1 MHKASWIA
9 ALGAFV
15 ACVLIPA
22 QLPAACGPCK
32 AEQITTATANAL
44 LFGGTDAAGGIG
56 DWYLTNGRLVAII
69 DNIDTETISTV
80 GGSATVDLTSS
91 NAVQTGGTLID
102 LGLKGKHND
111 QFPQG
116 FNTGGFS
123 LANVFLFRKG
133 DEVAWGL
140 PNGNNPCATV
150 EASNSLCPTDPD
162 CAAITVYGIMLGSCT
177 SGTDLCSTRSNPKV
191 RVRTTYKACKN
202 QRTLFVRTEVW
213 NQTGNSQSLPVFD
226 VFLWGGRGLMPFA
239 PDKGRGF
246 THPVLNLSNTSA
258 ILAAMTSAPF
268 FAVPGNVDAKDGL
281 AARNKKAG
289 AIAYGYF
296 TDGGVD
302 DSNGPATGGTQT
314 QIAGSFESIALQA
327 GFLSAATLPTLLGPS
342 LPHNASRIFDRRIIV
357 ADRNDPAAV
366 IGDQRNP
373 ESILLSSPLSSQLG
387 TVSGRFSPASPVE
400 GTITF
405 VRVGGP
411 SFSGLGSQWA
421 LLNNAP
427 ISAVRTKSSFSRIL
441 LPEGDYVAHVV
452 VPGQADFFT
461 SQFTVTAGQNTAI
474 PPISL
479 TKPGKLKI
487 EVRDADTNT
496 GIPAKVSLSPSPD
509 MKREF
514 ATYSFDTRNGMCS
527 NNLTQACTN
536 DSDCG
541 VGNTCFRT
549 CTNKIPLRCSPGCP
563 SGYTCASD
571 GRCRKHDCNSDADCD
586 PGYLCR
592 ADTTEGEAGVAGTQP
607 GGGQVNVIYTDAK
620 GKAVVDVKPGT
631 YTATVSRGPEYTI
644 TQVASVNVASGAL
657 TDLGIQ
663 TIKRVVDTTGYMSAD
678 FHIHSARS
686 LDSSAPLEARVR
698 SFAGEGLE
706 VMVSTDH
713 DINTDYSPVIKKLKM
728 QPFIASIVGT
738 EVTTSV
744 PNPPYLANAWGHINA
759 WPSIYDPNLRRG
771 GSVEDESVS
780 ANVIYDRLRAQS
792 NFQCIGGSKN
802 GRACTSNAD
811 CGGGACVDVGEQVI
825 QLNHPRAGLGG
836 VVNIGMFDNIGFNP
850 PGAVNTC
857 QLYPVRCSSNSCA
870 GGTNDGT
877 SCTSDAQ
884 CTGGGR
890 CGCNSGSI
898 PGAANGC
905 NQILLDLNVVPQG
918 TLCTAP
924 GCGSGFENPSG
935 TRNID
940 FDVMEIDN
948 GGNRSGFSDLKLVR
962 RDWLSLLNQGIQV
975 GKVGQRHP
983 LWGTGVSDSHR
994 LVVELPGYS
1003 RTYVGAGDFPTT
1015 GSIDVKT
1022 FNTAVLAGNMSISS
1036 GPYISFTADTGGPAA
1051 NMGQTLGPSVSSV
1064 NLHIQVQAA
1073 PWVPVEEV
1081 RIIKNGCVIACYN
1094 NTTTPPVAAN
1104 PSNPFEQTNA
1114 NVVRFNAT
1122 VSDTVSGDSYYIVE
1136 ASQNLPLS
1144 GAPPVDPVMNL
1155 VAKDALPWAMSNPI
1169 FVDGDGD
1176 NVYSGIALA
1185 PNSGEPS
1192 CPALPPSCSA
1202 GAATV
1207 SLAAPAIMV
1216 AKSESDKGWNF
1227 SWFARLLDSLIGRAV
1242 ADNDAAPRVMDDRE
1256 RVREREEAV
1265 EKGEGEGI
1273 PWNRIVFPTPAPT
1286 PQAPKE

>member
-1 MHKASWIA
+1 MHRVAFFALMIA
-9 ALGAFV
+9 F
-15 ACVLIPA
+15 ACWLTPLQVR
-22 QLPAACGPCK
+22 AACGPCK
-32 AEQITTATANAL
+32 AVQITTANANAL

-56 DWYLTNGRLVAII
+56 DWYLTNGKLVAII

-80 GGSATVDLTSS
+80 SGNATVDLTSS

-133 DEVAWGL
+133 DETVWGL
-140 PNGNNPCATV
+140 PLGNNPCATV
-150 EASNSLCPTDPD
+150 ESSNSLCPTDPD

-177 SGTDLCSTRSNPKV
+177 SATDFCSTRSNPKV

-202 QRTLFVRTEVW
+202 QRTLWVTTEVW
-213 NQTGNSQSLPVFD
+213 NQTGNAQQLPIFD
-226 VFLWGGRGLMPFA
+226 VLLWGGRGLMPFV

-246 THPVLNLSNTSA
+246 THPILDLSNTSA

-281 AARNKKAG
+281 GARNKKVG

-296 TDGGVD
+296 SDGGID
-302 DSNGPATGGTQT
+302 DSNGPALGGTQT
-314 QIAGSFESIALQA
+314 PIAGPFETIGLQG
-327 GFLSAATLPTLLGPS
+327 GFLSAATLPTLLGPT
-342 LPHNASRIFDRRIIV
+342 LPNNASRIFERRIIV
-357 ADRNDPAAV
+357 GDRNDPAAV

-373 ESILLSSPLSSQLG
+373 ESILLLSPLSSQLG
-387 TVSGRFSPASPVE
+387 TVSGTLSPASPVE

-411 SFSGLGSQWA
+411 SFSGLGSQWG
-421 LLNNAP
+421 LLNTAP
-427 ISAVRTKSSFSRIL
+427 ISAVRTKSKFSRIL

-452 VPGQADFFT
+452 VPGQNDFFT
-461 SQFTVTAGQNTAI
+461 SPFTVNANQNTVI
-474 PPISL
+474 PPIML
-479 TKPGKLKI
+479 TRPGKLKI
-487 EVRDADTNT
+487 EVRDADTNL
-496 GIPAKVSLSPSPD
+496 GIPAKVSLSPSPE

-514 ATYSFDTRNGMCS
+514 ATFSFDTRNGMCS
-527 NNLTQACTN
+527 NNLSLACTN
-536 DSDCG
+536 DSECG
-541 VGNTCFRT
+541 SGNTCFRT
-549 CTNKIPLRCSPGCP
+549 CTNKVPVRCSPGCP
-563 SGYTCASD
+563 AGFVCASD

-586 PGYLCR
+586 PGYVCR
-592 ADTTEGEAGVAGTQP
+592 ANTTDGEAGVPGAQP
-607 GGGQVNVIYTDAK
+607 GGGQLNVIYTDAK

-631 YTATVSRGPEYTI
+631 YTATISRGPEYTI
-644 TQVASVNVASGAL
+644 TQVTGVTITSGTS

-686 LDSSAPLEARVR
+686 LDSSAPMEPRVR

-713 DINTDYSPVIKKLKM
+713 DINTDYAPIIKKLKM
-728 QPFIASIVGT
+728 QPFIASIIGT

-744 PNPPYLANAWGHINA
+744 PNPPFLANAWGHINA

-792 NFQCIGGSKN
+792 NFQCVGGSKN
-802 GRACTSNAD
+802 GRACATNSD
-811 CGGGACVDVGEQVI
+811 CGGAPCVDVGEQVV

-850 PGAVNTC
+850 PGAVDTC
-857 QLYPVRCSSNSCA
+857 QLYPVRCASNSCA
-870 GGTNDGT
+870 GGNNDGT

-905 NQILLDLNVVPQG
+905 NRILLDRNVVPQG
-918 TLCTAP
+918 TLCTTAR
-924 GCGSGFENPSG
+924 CGSGFENPNG

-940 FDVMEIDN
+940 FDVIEIDN
-948 GGNRSGFSDLKLVR
+948 GGNRSGFGDLKLVR
-962 RDWLSLLNQGIQV
+962 RDWLSLLNQAINV
-975 GKVGQRHP
+975 GKLGQRHLP
-983 LWGTGVSDSHR
+983 WGTGVSDSHR

-1003 RTYVGAGDFPTT
+1003 RTYVGAGDFPST

-1022 FNTAVLAGNMSISS
+1022 FNTAVLGGNMSISS
-1036 GPYISFTADTGGPAA
+1036 GPYISFTADAGGPSVK
-1051 NMGQTLGPSVSSV
+1051 MGQTLGPSVSSV

-1073 PWVPVEEV
+1073 PWVPVDEV
-1081 RIIKNGCVIACYN
+1081 RIIKNGCVFACYN
-1094 NTTTPPVAAN
+1094 SSTSPAVAPN
-1104 PSNPFEQTNA
+1104 PSDPFEQTNT

-1122 VSDTVSGDSYYIVE
+1122 ITDSVSGDSYYIVE
-1136 ASQNLPLS
+1136 ASQNLPVS

-1155 VAKDALPWAMSNPI
+1155 VAKDAVPWAMTNPI
-1169 FVDGDGD
+1169 LVDGDGD
-1176 NVYSGIALA
+1176 YAYSGISLPAGA
-1185 PNSGEPS
+1185 GEPS
-1192 CPALPPSCSA
+1192 CPVLPPSCSA
-1202 GAATV
+1202 GSATV
-1207 SLAAPAIMV
+1207 TLATPAIMV
-1216 AKSESDKGWNF
+1216 ADGHETRRSSWLARILDRVVGRAAAESDG
-1227 SWFARLLDSLIGRAV
+1227 
-1242 ADNDAAPRVMDDRE
+1242 APRVMDDRE
-1256 RVREREEAV
+1256 RVREREEAAQ
-1265 EKGEGEGI
+1265 KGEGEHL
-1273 PWNRIVFPTPAPT
+1273 PWNRIVFPTPVPT
-1286 PQAPKE
+1286 PQPPTQ

>member
-1 MHKASWIA
+1 MRIWLA
-9 ALGAFV
+9 AAVLV
-15 ACVLIPA
+15 TACTVGTIREA
-22 QLPAACGPCK
+22 RGACGACK
-32 AEQITTATANAL
+32 AEQVTTATANAL

-56 DWYLTNGRLVAII
+56 DWYLTNGKLVAII
-69 DNIDTETISTV
+69 DNIDTETIPAVS
-80 GGSATVDLTSS
+80 GSATVDLTSS

-102 LGLKGKHND
+102 LGIKGKHND

-116 FNTGGFS
+116 FNTGGLS

-140 PNGNNPCATV
+140 PSGNNPCATV
-150 EASNSLCPTDPD
+150 EGSNPLCPTDPD
-162 CAAITVYGIMLGSCT
+162 CAAITVYGIMLGSCA
-177 SGTDLCSTRSNPKV
+177 SPTDFCSTRSNPKM

-202 QRTLFVRTEVW
+202 QRTLFIKTEVW
-213 NQTGNSQSLPVFD
+213 NQSGNPQALPIFD
-226 VFLWGGRGLMPFA
+226 VLLWGGRGLMPFV

-246 THPVLNLSNTSA
+246 THPVLDLSSTSA
-258 ILAAMTSAPF
+258 VVAALTSAPF
-268 FAVPGNVDAKDGL
+268 FAVPGNVDAKDGIL
-281 AARNKKAG
+281 ARNKKAG

-296 TDGGVD
+296 ADGGTD
-302 DSNGPATGGTQT
+302 DSNGPSSGGTQT
-314 QIAGSFESIALQA
+314 VISPAFNMQSLQG
-327 GFLSAATLPTLLGPS
+327 GFLSAATLPTLASPL
-342 LPHNASRIFDRRIIV
+342 LPNNASRIFERRIV
-357 ADRNDPAAV
+357 VSELRNDPAAV

-373 ESILLSSPLSSQLG
+373 ESILLSSPLALG
-387 TVSGRFSPASPVE
+387 TVSGGFQPSSPVE

-405 VRVGGP
+405 IRVGGP
-411 SFSGLGSQWA
+411 SFASLGPQWA

-427 ISAVRTKSSFSRIL
+427 ISAVRTKSKFSKIL
-441 LPEGDYVAHVV
+441 LPEGDYKAHVV
-452 VPGQADFFT
+452 VPGQDDFFT
-461 SQFTVTAGQNTAI
+461 PQFTVTAGMNTVI
-474 PPISL
+474 PPITL

-496 GIPAKVSLSPSPD
+496 GIPAKVSLSPSPN

-514 ATYSFDTRNGMCS
+514 ATYTFDTRNGMCS
-527 NNLTQACTN
+527 NNLSQACTN

-541 VGNTCFRT
+541 SGNTCFRT
-549 CTNKIPLRCSPGCP
+549 CTNQVPVACGSGCP
-563 SGYTCASD
+563 AGFVCASD
-571 GRCRKHDCNSDADCD
+571 GRCRKHACNADSDCD

-592 ADTTEGEAGVAGTQP
+592 ANTSDGEAGVPGTQP
-607 GGGQVNVIYTDAK
+607 GGGQLHVIHTDAK
-620 GKAVVDVKPGT
+620 GKAVVDIKPGT
-631 YTATVSRGPEYTI
+631 YTATISRGPEYTI
-644 TQVASVNVASGAL
+644 TQVASVTVTSGAV
-657 TDLGIQ
+657 TDLGVQ

-698 SFAGEGLE
+698 SFAAEGLE

-713 DINTDYSPVIKKLKM
+713 DINTDYSPIIKKLKM

-759 WPSIYDPNLRRG
+759 WPSIFDPNLRRS

-802 GRACTSNAD
+802 GLPCSSNGN
-811 CGGGACVDVGEQVI
+811 CPGGACLDVGEQVV

-850 PGAVNTC
+850 PGAIGTC
-857 QLYPVRCSSNSCA
+857 QMYPVRCSTNSCA
-870 GGTNDGT
+870 GGTNDGK
-877 SCTSDAQ
+877 SCTSDAD

-890 CGCNSGSI
+890 CGCNSGGI

-905 NQILLDLNVVPQG
+905 NAFLLDLNIVPQS
-918 TLCTAP
+918 TLCLSP
-924 GCGSGFENPSG
+924 GCGSGFENPNG

-948 GGNRSGFSDLKLVR
+948 GGSRAGFDDLKLVR
-962 RDWLSLLNQGIQV
+962 RDWLSLLNQGVEV
-975 GKVGQRHP
+975 GKQGQRHP
-983 LWGTGVSDSHR
+983 VWGTGVSDSHR

-1003 RTYVGAGDFPTT
+1003 RTYVGAGDFPPS
-1015 GSIDVKT
+1015 GVIDIKA
-1022 FNTAVLAGNMSISS
+1022 FNNEVLDGNMSISS
-1036 GPYISFTADTGGPAA
+1036 GPYISFTADSGGPPVP
-1051 NMGQTLGPSVSSV
+1051 MGSTLGPSVTSV

-1081 RIIKNGCVIACYN
+1081 RVIKNGCVIACYN
-1094 NTTTPPVAAN
+1094 STTTPAVAPN

-1122 VSDTVSGDSYYIVE
+1122 ISDSVSGDSYYIVE
-1136 ASQNLPLS
+1136 ASQNLPLT
-1144 GAPPVDPVMNL
+1144 GKPPVDPVMNL

-1176 NVYSGIALA
+1176 NDYTGISLPPGA
-1185 PNSGEPS
+1185 GEPT

-1207 SLAAPAIMV
+1207 GLYAPSVMV
-1216 AKSESDKGWNF
+1216 AENGFAEPKSWL
-1227 SWFARLLDSLIGRAV
+1227 ARLLGWVGVGKAV
-1242 ADNDAAPRVMDDRE
+1242 AESDGAPRVMDDQE
-1256 RVREREEAV
+1256 RVRQREEEAQR
-1265 EKGEGEGI
+1265 GEGEHL
-1273 PWNRIVFPTPAPT
+1273 PWNRIVFPTPPPT
-1286 PQAPKE
+1286 PNPPQP